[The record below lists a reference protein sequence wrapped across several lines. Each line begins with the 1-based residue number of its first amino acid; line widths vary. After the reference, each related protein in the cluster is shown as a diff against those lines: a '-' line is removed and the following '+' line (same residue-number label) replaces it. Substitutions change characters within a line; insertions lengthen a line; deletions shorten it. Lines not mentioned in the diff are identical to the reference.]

1 MRINEHLDHGHT
13 KTEKITNTLDDL
25 LESCDQL
32 EQSMKTITV
41 ALADTKK
48 QIKRES
54 GGWFQAESS
63 FKNSEEKFRLILQN
77 SYDVIYTA
85 YLDTETFEYISP
97 SSEKIFGY
105 TPEELH
111 AMGFQKFSHCIH
123 PEDYQMMIERVKKS
137 LKKNPFIRELNN
149 ELRFKHKTLGYRWVA
164 STHTIFFDETGNPAA
179 LIGNVRDIHEQK
191 KSEIELHRLRNE
203 LERKVKERTASLEE
217 TNAALKVLLEK
228 RDKDKGELEE
238 KILFNFREL
247 LVPHIEQMKNSKLTD
262 KQRACMQAIESNI
275 DDIISPFTRSLSL
288 QLVPLTSGEIR
299 IADLIRRGHTTK
311 EIAVMLHLSTRT
323 VEFHRL
329 NIRDKIGLK
338 NKKNIG
344 LRSYLLALE

>member
-25 LESCDQL
+25 LKSCDQL
-32 EQSMKTITV
+32 EQSMNTITV

-48 QIKRES
+48 QIKREI

-63 FKNSEEKFRLILQN
+63 FKNSEERFRLILQN
-77 SYDVIYTA
+77 SYDVIYTV

-111 AMGFQKFSHCIH
+111 AMGFQKFSDCIH

-137 LKKNPFIRELNN
+137 LKKNPFIRDLNN
-149 ELRFKHKTLGYRWVA
+149 VIRFKHKTLGYRWVA

-203 LERKVKERTASLEE
+203 LEREVKERTASLEE

-275 DDIISPFTRSLSL
+275 DDIISPFSRSLSL

-299 IADLIRRGHTTK
+299 IADLIKRGHTTK

-329 NIRDKIGLK
+329 NIREKIGLK

-344 LRSYLLALE
+344 LRSYLLTLE

>member
-1 MRINEHLDHGHT
+1 VKIHGHLNHGNS
-13 KTEKITNTLDDL
+13 KTEKLLETLDDL
-25 LESCDQL
+25 EKSCNQL
-32 EQSMKTITV
+32 ERSMKTFTQ
-41 ALADTKK
+41 ALARTRK
-48 QIKRES
+48 QLKGEI
-54 GGWFQAESS
+54 GGGFQAESS

-77 SYDVIYTA
+77 SYDAIYKA

-105 TPEELH
+105 TPDELRE
-111 AMGFQKFSHCIH
+111 MGFKKFTARIH
-123 PEDYQMMIERVKKS
+123 PDDYQMIIDRVTKS
-137 LKKNPFIRELNN
+137 QKRGHLLSDLNH

-164 STHTIFFDETGNPAA
+164 STHTIFYDGADHPMA
-179 LIGNVRDIHEQK
+179 LIGNVRDIHKQK
-191 KSEIELHRLRNE
+191 QAELELHKLRNE
-203 LERKVKERTASLEE
+203 LERKVKERTISLEE

-228 RDKDKGELEE
+228 RDKDKLELEE
-238 KILFNFREL
+238 KILHNFRGL
-247 LVPHIEQMKNSKLTD
+247 LVPYIEQMKNSKLTN

-275 DDIISPFTRSLSL
+275 HDIISPFTRSLSS

-311 EIAVMLHLSTRT
+311 EISKMLHLSTRT

-329 NIRDKIGLK
+329 NIRKKIGLK
-338 NKKNIG
+338 NKKDIG